1 MVSIWY
7 GREKLMEVA
16 LAGRAIFGRSLIA
29 LYQKLAPTSMSIEDL
44 ASRQRRETTERARR
58 HAKRQDDVAFLGQGG
73 QALIGGGTAQVSSGS
88 NGPFQSGQPAA
99 FLGPGV
105 VDVPSRVALESSPGR
120 SLEAPKDCVLPGI
133 MVYQRIVN
141 FYRPNSYYGS
151 FDSVT
156 HYTER
161 LVWFA
166 NNGSKTTLYERIS
179 APSSPNGFPEIQIA
193 DNTHFWADTD
203 GTGQV
208 CFRYNKVRLGPN
220 YDDIWKLTP
229 EGATL
234 ISSNASPPNS
244 QYKGGSLGVLDTSAN
259 PGYLLRE
266 NPKTIQNSYPVGTV
280 GAYLSING
288 VDYPVYERY
297 QTGARAASY
306 IPTFDSRFCFYMP
319 TMAGEYPIRYQLN
332 FQPEDVP
339 NLDVRSTV
347 FTQNNYIAALVSA
360 QTFLLQADGSYETKT
375 WAPSTYILVRP
386 AKLNIGVLGNFNQY
400 PPLPIPPFAVNE
412 RYWISSQILATD
424 IISSEGLGSS
434 SFVVGSYLNASKNC
448 LIKNSTN
455 LQKKSVDSPFIAP
468 PDPNIPI

>member
-1 MVSIWY
+1 MTNIEDY
-7 GREKLMEVA
+7 AAQQRAEKTAHESRIAQRGNTRGAFWDGAGATLSGGNSLPADLLSNGPLPVGQSA
-16 LAGRAIFGRSLIA
+16 PLLLADGRAIVDAKSRRSLA
-29 LYQKLAPTSMSIEDL
+29 SNFAPRS
-44 ASRQRRETTERARR
+44 
-58 HAKRQDDVAFLGQGG
+58 K
-73 QALIGGGTAQVSSGS
+73 SS
-88 NGPFQSGQPAA
+88 
-99 FLGPGV
+99 
-105 VDVPSRVALESSPGR
+105 E
-120 SLEAPKDCVLPGI
+120 CVLPGV
-133 MVYQRIVN
+133 MVYQYITT

-156 HYTER
+156 HFIER
-161 LVWFA
+161 LIWFA
-166 NNGSKTTLYERIS
+166 NNGNKTTLYERIS
-179 APSSPNGFPEIQIA
+179 APSSPNGFPEIQVA
-193 DNTHFWADTD
+193 DNTHFWGDTD

-244 QYKGGSLGVLDTSAN
+244 QYKGGSLGVLDISAN

-266 NPKTIQNSYPVGTV
+266 NPRTIQNSYPVGTV

-288 VDYPVYERY
+288 VEHPVYERY
-297 QTGARAASY
+297 QTGVRAASY

-319 TMAGEYPIRYQLN
+319 TMAGKYPMRYQLN
-332 FQPEDVP
+332 FQPDNIP
-339 NLDVRSTV
+339 NLDARSTV

-360 QTFLLQADGSYETKT
+360 QTFVLQADGSYETKT
-375 WAPSTYILVRP
+375 WAPSTYISVRP

-400 PPLPIPPFAVNE
+400 PPLPIPPFATNE

-424 IISSEGLGSS
+424 IISSEGLGSA
-434 SFVVGSYLNASKNC
+434 SFVVGSYLNTSKNC
-448 LIKNSTN
+448 LIKNSSD
-455 LQKKSVDSPFIAP
+455 LQKRSVNRSFIAP